1 MNLVWGL
8 QGKKEIGVEKA
19 GTEGGAGEGR
29 PPSPHR
35 HCHRKG
41 AAPWGGGGGD
51 RGKYEEP
58 TAYEPQ
64 GHRVYMSAQPMEAG
78 STKQLYPTDEET
90 ESERPGELLS
100 AGSYHGLR

>member
-29 PPSPHR
+29 PTSPHR

-41 AAPWGGGGGD
+41 DAP
-51 RGKYEEP
+51 
-58 TAYEPQ
+58 
-64 GHRVYMSAQPMEAG
+64 EAG
-78 STKQLYPTDEET
+78 ETGVSTKSLQRTNHKVIVFTCQHSPWRQEVPSSSTRQTTDEET
-90 ESERPGELLS
+90 DSERPGELCS
-100 AGSYHGLR
+100 TGSYHGLR